1 MKSVFL
7 INQAKTPHYR
17 VPVYNHL
24 GAYLASQGYAL
35 TVVSD
40 GIQDGCRVEVKFA
53 HRDIPLSFS
62 SLARLIWEDK
72 PDAVIFWV
80 GLRYL
85 YLFPILLL
93 VKALGK
99 KAIYWGHGSDWAKK
113 SYRIL
118 QTAANNLQYT
128 LCDALVLYAEHQ
140 KKHLSRRWDRK
151 TFIANNTLCFD
162 EEQPPSLPPRVVL
175 DRYHIKTRKN
185 IICMGRMQRRKR
197 LEDLYAAFQLL
208 NRRDIGLILVG
219 PDTDGILDELQGEA
233 IYKLGPI
240 YGEERLELLAAAD
253 LFCLPRA
260 VGLGIVDAFHCGVPL
275 VTEEGDETPE
285 IMYLKNGVNGFIIP
299 KGDVCQLAEKL
310 ALLLDDP
317 ALRARF
323 SDAAKAEINTNGHID
338 RMCKGFA
345 DALHFVF
352 EPPPNSA
359 FRTLKRAGAAG
370 QEAVRR
376 TREIGWRGILRRVS
390 AKLSEQWRNRSAPA
404 KCADAF
410 DSTYGT
416 DTAKTVGIWAL
427 DIPRCKL
434 EHAHRYETID
444 PEQIASDIEVIPI
457 SHQNFVFID
466 FGCGKGRA
474 LMQASRLP
482 FKEIIG
488 VELSATLSA
497 VANRNL
503 ALFHDESQKC
513 HKIRSVCMD
522 VIDFPL
528 PEENILLYLFNPF
541 DGQVMEGVVAKME
554 DFVRRTSRSVYVLYH
569 HPAYK
574 GAWEKSKV
582 FEPVM
587 HRDCLAIY
595 RSRT

>member
-1 MKSVFL
+1 MKKVFL
-7 INQAKTPHYR
+7 INQEKTPHYR

-24 GAYLASQGYAL
+24 GTYLEKQGYAL
-35 TVVSD
+35 TVVSN
-40 GIQDGCRVEVKFA
+40 GIQDGCRYEVKFA
-53 HRDIPLSFS
+53 HRDTPLSFS
-62 SLARLIWEDK
+62 SLARLIWDDK

-113 SYRIL
+113 GYRIL
-118 QTAANNLQYT
+118 QTAANNVQYT

-140 KKHLSRRWDRK
+140 KKHLSRRFDNK

-162 EEQPPSLPPRVVL
+162 DDKLPSLPPCATL
-175 DRYHIKTRKN
+175 ERYHIKTRKN

-197 LEDLYAAFQLL
+197 LEDLYEAFKLL

-219 PDTDGILDELQGEA
+219 PDTDGILDDMQGEN

-240 YGEERLELLAAAD
+240 YGEERLDLLSSAD

-260 VGLGIVDAFHCGVPL
+260 VGLGIVDAFYCGVPL

-299 KGDVCQLAEKL
+299 RGDVRQLAEKL
-310 ALLLDDP
+310 ALLLDDT
-317 ALRARF
+317 ALRTLF
-323 SDAAKAEINTNGHID
+323 SSAAKAEINTNGHID

-352 EPPPNSA
+352 EPPSNSA
-359 FRTLKRAGAAG
+359 LRTLKRAGAAG

-376 TREIGWRGILRRVS
+376 TREIGFRGILRRVA
-390 AKLSEQWRNRSAPA
+390 AKITEQWRNRSAPT

-410 DSTYGT
+410 DSAYGT
-416 DTAKTVGIWAL
+416 DTAKIVGVWAL

-434 EHAHRYETID
+434 EHAHRYETIE
-444 PEQIASDIEVIPI
+444 PEQIASDIEAINI
-457 SHQNFVFID
+457 SHQDFVFID
-466 FGCGKGRA
+466 FGCGKGRT
-474 LMQASRLP
+474 LMLASRLP

-488 VELSATLSA
+488 VELSAGLSA

-503 ALFHDESQKC
+503 GVFHDDLQKC

-522 VIDFPL
+522 AIDFQL

-541 DGQVMEGVVAKME
+541 DGHVMEGVVSKME
-554 DFVRRTSRSVYVLYH
+554 AFIRRSSKNAYVLYH
-569 HPAYK
+569 HPAYQSV
-574 GAWEKSKV
+574 WDKSKI
-582 FEPVM
+582 FEQVM
-587 HRDCLAIY
+587 LKDCLAIY
-595 RSRT
+595 RSRR